1 MYKNL
6 KVASKVPGKGRSL
19 LIKGKQAT
27 VFQKDRG
34 EHETRGLSGEG
45 DRKAGKRR
53 KYEVE
58 QHVLKAFEKPCG
70 NLLPMKLPK
79 TNKGF

>member
-19 LIKGKQAT
+19 LRKGKQAT

-34 EHETRGLSGEG
+34 EHETRGLSGKGREKEKIWG
-45 DRKAGKRR
+45 GTTCTKGLWKALWKSPAN
-53 KYEVE
+53 E
-58 QHVLKAFEKPCG
+58 
-70 NLLPMKLPK
+70 NS
-79 TNKGF
+79 